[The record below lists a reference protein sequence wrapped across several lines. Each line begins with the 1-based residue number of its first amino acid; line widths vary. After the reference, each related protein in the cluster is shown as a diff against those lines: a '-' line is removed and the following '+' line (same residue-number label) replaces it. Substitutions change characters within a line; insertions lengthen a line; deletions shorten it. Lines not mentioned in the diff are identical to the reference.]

1 MQTSGLL
8 DKQNDSGCIM
18 YADDQF
24 INRQFLHHT
33 FSILQLNQRF
43 QTYPNGQMVLNSF
56 DQMLDIFVNCS
67 ETEAVG

>member
-8 DKQNDSGCIM
+8 DQQNDSGCIM

-33 FSILQLNQRF
+33 FSMLQLKQRF
-43 QTYPNGQMVLNSF
+43 QTYPNGQMVLDAF
-56 DQMLDIFVNCS
+56 DRILDIYADFS
-67 ETEAVG
+67 